1 MDLHISHLTPDLC
14 CAQQIDR
21 FTNFMHTILTKVVP
35 DNLKACPRFV
45 DLQLM
50 YEKWIPS
57 IEILLLGT
65 S

>member
-1 MDLHISHLTPDLC
+1 
-14 CAQQIDR
+14 
-21 FTNFMHTILTKVVP
+21 MHTILTKAP

-45 DLQLM
+45 DLQQLM

-57 IEILLLGT
+57 IEIQLLGT